1 MLSPATPPRTER
13 IGLVGCVK
21 QKQTG
26 RALARELYT
35 SPLFRGRRG
44 FVEDSSG
51 RWYILSARH
60 GLVDPSQVLDPYD
73 ESLTDASTSRRR
85 AWARQVLDALD
96 TVVTDHSL
104 VTYEVHAGANY
115 RDFGLIAGLQA
126 RGAAVEVPTAGLTQG
141 EQLRFYADQS
151 RIDAAE
157 VQALVDR
164 LSDNALSQ
172 PPATFPLDRHE
183 ADEPG
188 LYAWW
193 CDEPGCSMLQASLGR
208 AIGGLV
214 YAGQAGASTARHGH
228 ERRATLESRI
238 RGNHLG
244 GSISSSTLRR
254 TLAALLID
262 QLGLRLERPGALTA
276 DSNRSLTSWMHDHL
290 RIVIVPFPDRAA
302 LAGVERQVLRALDP
316 PLNLAGL
323 DRTPARRRLAELREA
338 LGRMP
343 GDDANPPPRR
353 ETTTPASAP
362 RGPRP
367 AGSPS
372 PTLADTLSRIR
383 NAVSPGDVIQT
394 LGNPSPNRI
403 HGIGSDGVLVS
414 TPKSDRERKGPQLVP
429 IWMIDDAWRHLTRHG
444 VVDQPTVRDDLNI
457 KRSAFVMALLA
468 HFEGVRVRSTRPT
481 MLEYVPPAPPTAQ

>member
-1 MLSPATPPRTER
+1 MSSPVTPPRTER

-21 QKQTG
+21 QKQTEP
-26 RALARELYT
+26 APARELYT
-35 SPLFRGRRG
+35 SPLFRGRRA
-44 FVEDSSG
+44 FVEDSCD

-60 GLVDPSQVLDPYD
+60 GLVDPGQALGPYD
-73 ESLTDASTSRRR
+73 EAMTDASTSRRR
-85 AWARQVLDALD
+85 AWARHVLDALD
-96 TVVTDHSL
+96 TVVPDHSL
-104 VTYEVHAGANY
+104 VTYEIHAGAPY

-126 RGAAVEVPTAGLTQG
+126 RGAAVEVPAAGLTQG

-151 RIDAAE
+151 RIDATA
-157 VQALVDR
+157 VQAVVGR

-172 PPATFPLDRHE
+172 SPARFPLDRHE
-183 ADEPG
+183 ADQPG

-193 CDEPGCSMLQASLGR
+193 CDERGCSMLQTRLGTDV
-208 AIGGLV
+208 GGLV

-228 ERRATLESRI
+228 ERRATLASRI

-262 QLGLRLERPGALTA
+262 QLGLQLERPGVLTA
-276 DSNRSLTSWMHDHL
+276 DSNSTLTSWMHDHM
-290 RIVIVPFPDRAA
+290 RVVIAPFPDRTA
-302 LAGVERQVLRALDP
+302 LAAVERQVLRALDP
-316 PLNLAGL
+316 PLNLTGV
-323 DRTPARRRLAELREA
+323 DRTPGRRRLTELREA

-343 GDDANPPPRR
+343 DDGTDAHARR
-353 ETTTPASAP
+353 RTTMPSSAP
-362 RGPRP
+362 RGPRSV
-367 AGSPS
+367 GSPS

-414 TPKSDRERKGPQLVP
+414 TPKSDREGKGPQLVP
-429 IWMIDDAWRHLTRHG
+429 MWMIDDAWRHLTRHR
-444 VVDQPTVRDDLNI
+444 VMDQPTVRDGLNI
-457 KRSAFVMALLA
+457 KRSAFVMAMLA
-468 HFEGVRVRSTRPT
+468 RFEDVRVRSTRPA